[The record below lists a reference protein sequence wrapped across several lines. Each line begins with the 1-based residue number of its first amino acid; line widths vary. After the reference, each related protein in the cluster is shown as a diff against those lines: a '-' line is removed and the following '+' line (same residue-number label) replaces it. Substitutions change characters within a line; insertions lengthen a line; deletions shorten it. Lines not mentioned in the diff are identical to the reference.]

1 MLTPMLTP
9 TPHPAPPAFPS
20 APHPTTPRSPR
31 SRRASPP
38 RPVFCKVLARD
49 EIWGVRKASVESLAE
64 VAAAMPLTVR
74 TNQLVALFDDFHGDG
89 SRWVRIAACQALG
102 PFIAT
107 LPSEHISADL
117 LTLFAQLAS
126 PNNTAVGDSDIAF
139 YCAYNFP
146 GVAQAVGA
154 ARWSELADAFR
165 TLTTNL
171 QWKVR
176 RTLSFSLHALA
187 AVLGRDA
194 AEAELVGT
202 FDHFLKDLDEVKV
215 GVIAHI
221 AAFLAVLSEGE
232 RRKYLPTLLE
242 IKAETDNWRF
252 RHTLAVQLTDLGA
265 IFDHDAVVGTLV
277 PLALDLCCDPVA
289 EVRVAAI
296 GQVGPLLGALLHAEG
311 GSDAAVAGSD
321 GGAPNAAPAGA
332 HLATICEMA
341 GMTSCFKRIN
351 FVHICASLIP
361 ELPAA
366 VVVDSLLP
374 ILAPLADDRVANVR
388 LALARL
394 ATRQLLAS
402 AELAGLPAVAAIVA
416 RLKADSDRDVLQM
429 VHPAGFEQPP
439 YRCKPPPP
447 PPPQP
452 DGSDAADPP
461 PPPPPPPP
469 PAPPPAADDD
479 GNGGP
484 VRRDSLAALPLPPLG
499 EGGADAPSTPRP
511 TDAEAAEAAEAV
523 AALQIAGA
531 VPEPGIDPVE

>member
-1 MLTPMLTP
+1 M
-9 TPHPAPPAFPS
+9 
-20 APHPTTPRSPR
+20 
-31 SRRASPP
+31 
-38 RPVFCKVLARD
+38 LARD

-252 RHTLAVQLTDLGA
+252 RHTLAVQLADLGA

-311 GSDAAVAGSD
+311 GSDAAPGNPD

-416 RLKADSDRDVLQM
+416 LKADSDRDVL
-429 VHPAGFEQPP
+429 
-439 YRCKPPPP
+439 
-447 PPPQP
+447 
-452 DGSDAADPP
+452 D
-461 PPPPPPPP
+461 
-469 PAPPPAADDD
+469 
-479 GNGGP
+479 
-484 VRRDSLAALPLPPLG
+484 
-499 EGGADAPSTPRP
+499 STP
-511 TDAEAAEAAEAV
+511 
-523 AALQIAGA
+523 
-531 VPEPGIDPVE
+531 